1 MKKFNNFFK
10 INKSK
15 IGKNF
20 PTYFIADI
28 AANHDGKLSKA
39 LKLIELAAKNGAQA
53 AKFQHFMAETIVSD
67 YEFKNF
73 RSQLSHQSKWKKS
86 VYEVYK
92 NASIPLSWTNA
103 LVSKCKECNIDF
115 FSAVYDLNYVDK
127 LNKYMSAYKI
137 GSGDLTWDEMLTKI
151 SKKKKPVIIATGASD
166 AKEVEH
172 AINILNKKNRNICI
186 MQCNTNYT
194 ADEKNFENINLNVLK
209 FYKKKFPNII
219 LGLSD
224 HTKGYAT
231 VLGAIALGARVV
243 EKHFTDNNDLKGPD
257 HLFSMNPKSWNEMI
271 LASRQ
276 LEKSFGDGIKKI
288 EKNEKQTVII
298 HRRAVCTSN
307 FLAKNTKIK
316 KSDLICLRPSPK
328 KSIQPKN
335 INKIIGKITKKDFH
349 KGQCI
354 YWKDLK

>member
-10 INKSK
+10 INKTK
-15 IGKNF
+15 VGLNY

-53 AKFQHFMAETIVSD
+53 AKFQHFAAETIVSD

-73 RSQLSHQSKWKKS
+73 RSKLSHQSKWKKS
-86 VYEVYK
+86 VYQVYK
-92 NASIPLSWTNA
+92 NASVPLSWTRA
-103 LVSKCKECNIDF
+103 LVSKCKECKIDF

-127 LNKYMSAYKI
+127 LNKHMHAYKV
-137 GSGDLTWDEMLTKI
+137 GSGDLTWDEMLSKI
-151 SKKKKPVIIATGASD
+151 AKKKKPIIIATGASE

-172 AINILNKKNRNICI
+172 AVKTLNTNNKNICI

-194 ADEKNFENINLNVLK
+194 ADEKNFKNINLNVLN
-209 FYKKKFPNII
+209 FYKKKFPNIV

-231 VLGAIALGARVV
+231 VLGAITMGVRVV
-243 EKHFTDNNDLKGPD
+243 EKHFTDNNNLNGPD
-257 HLFSMNPKSWNEMI
+257 HLFSMNPKDWKEMI
-271 LASRQ
+271 IASRQ
-276 LEKSFGDGIKKI
+276 LENSFGDGIKRV
-288 EKNEKQTVII
+288 EKNEMQTVII
-298 HRRAVCTSN
+298 QRRAVCASS
-307 FLAKNTKIK
+307 FIEKNSRIK
-316 KSDLICLRPSPK
+316 KKNLICLRPSPK
-328 KSIQPKN
+328 RSIQPKD
-335 INKIIGKITKKDFH
+335 INKIIGKITKKNFQ